1 MKTKQKKLNSLY
13 LYMHIYILLV
23 IVGRNW
29 PPENE
34 RGGLVTLHYWSLF
47 SIYAFY
53 FNLYWSIYGL
63 PLGLWLVYKPTFQ
76 AAHLQFTGCDF
87 SFPIFHNKK
96 QIHFSHTHTHT
107 HNHTNESAYKLRIVI
122 STLSAGNSCHF
133 IALTF

>member
-1 MKTKQKKLNSLY
+1 MTYGWRLNKKSST

-107 HNHTNESAYKLRIVI
+107 TIQMKVPINWELSSPHYLRVI
-122 STLSAGNSCHF
+122 PVIL
-133 IALTF
+133 LP